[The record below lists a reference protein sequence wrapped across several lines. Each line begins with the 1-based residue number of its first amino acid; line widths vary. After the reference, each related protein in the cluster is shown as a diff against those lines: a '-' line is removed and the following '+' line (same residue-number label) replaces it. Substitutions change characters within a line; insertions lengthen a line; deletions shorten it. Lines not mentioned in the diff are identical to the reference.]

1 MNSMLFIENTCFA
14 KREFD
19 AFIREFHIDNNQRQ
33 LKQIFFI
40 DMIDSLMSN
49 FYINRFRL
57 DRKD

>member
-1 MNSMLFIENTCFA
+1 MLLIENTCFA

-19 AFIREFHIDNNQRQ
+19 ALIKEFHIDDNQRQ

-49 FYINRFRL
+49 FYTNRFRL